1 MTSRAHP
8 SPADLVAHGMRSTL
22 LGVGVNAVLATVKLV
37 AGLLGNSYALIAD
50 AIESTTDIF
59 SSMVVWAG
67 LRVAAKPPDADHP
80 YGHGKAE
87 PLATAAVAGGLFLA
101 ALVIAIQSVRE
112 ILTPH
117 HAPAPWTLV
126 VLALVVIIKETLFR
140 FVLKV
145 GARIDSTAVQTDA
158 WHHRSDALTSLAA
171 FGGILVSWL
180 GGSGYESAD
189 DWAALFAAGV
199 IVFNAIQLLR
209 PAIAELTDA
218 APPPELESDI
228 RAAAQAVAG
237 VQGLDKCHV
246 RKMGFE
252 FYVDLH
258 VQVSAAMSVREG
270 HQIAHR
276 VKDAVRRAVPKLADV
291 LIHIE
296 PASESD
302 AAGS

>member
-1 MTSRAHP
+1 MSRRAQP
-8 SPADLVAHGMRSTL
+8 SPAELAERGMRSTL
-22 LGVGVNAVLATVKLV
+22 LGVAVNAVLATVKLV

-87 PLATAAVAGGLFLA
+87 PLATAAVASALFLA
-101 ALVIAIQSVRE
+101 ALAIAIQSVRE

-117 HAPAPWTLV
+117 HAPAPWTLL
-126 VLALVVIIKETLFR
+126 VLALVVLTKETLFW

-145 GARIDSTAVQTDA
+145 GDRIDSVAVQTDA

-171 FGGILVSWL
+171 FVGILVSWM
-180 GGSGYESAD
+180 GGPGYESAD
-189 DWAALFAAGV
+189 DWAALFAAAV
-199 IVFNAIQLLR
+199 IVFNAIHLIR

-218 APPPELESDI
+218 APPPELESNI
-228 RAAAQAVAG
+228 RAAAQAVAS
-237 VQGLDKCHV
+237 VQALDKCHV

-258 VQVSAAMSVREG
+258 VQVSADMSVREG
-270 HQIAHR
+270 HQIAHQ
-276 VKDAVRRAVPKLADV
+276 VKDAIRHAVPKVADV
-291 LIHIE
+291 LVHIE
-296 PASESD
+296 PVGESG